1 MYCIRCGKK
10 LEDGVKYCI
19 RCGAPVK
26 DQKRA
31 RTDVPAEMG
40 QQEDDFTIRI
50 PQDYIQAEAAQ
61 NIQHV
66 MEQAAVPDEA
76 GDDSFTRAMAREEI
90 REAMAQSTAEAQPDE
105 AGDDS
110 FTRAMAR
117 EEIREAMAQ
126 STAEAQPDEAGDDSF
141 TRAMA
146 REEIREAMA
155 QGAAEA
161 QPDEA
166 GEEDYTRMVAKDEIH
181 AALAEQQEQQ
191 TEAEEVPPLDV
202 DEIPDIP
209 IPSDFV
215 AQEAPRYYTPPAP
228 YVPAEHTVHR
238 LEQEEEEPL
247 MSGRSLLFVA
257 LIVIA
262 FFAIAVGAFVLALNS
277 TGTTD
282 TGSGSGSAEV
292 GFWSADAKE

>member
-66 MEQAAVPDEA
+66 MEQAAV
-76 GDDSFTRAMAREEI
+76 
-90 REAMAQSTAEAQPDE
+90 
-105 AGDDS
+105 
-110 FTRAMAR
+110 
-117 EEIREAMAQ
+117 
-126 STAEAQPDEAGDDSF
+126 PDEAGDDSF